1 MQRRAAATATEPVS
15 LSAAAGRRSRVRDAS
30 LRAGVHFRSLE
41 STGATINEVLGT
53 NRGHNGALL
62 IEQIRTDLN
71 AATKARDS
79 ERQRTLRSVIAAVQ
93 EAQVS
98 GDQAT
103 ELDDNG
109 IMAVLK
115 AQVKRRVD
123 AAEAF
128 DAGNAADR
136 AAAERAEQAIL
147 EEYLPAALGDDEL
160 SEIVERVMT
169 ENGFAAQADMGK
181 AMKAVNT
188 EVAGRADGRRVAEL
202 VKSRLA

>member
-1 MQRRAAATATEPVS
+1 MGAEP
-15 LSAAAGRRSRVRDAS
+15 AD
-30 LRAGVHFRSLE
+30 
-41 STGATINEVLGT
+41 GALGTTSEVL
-53 NRGHNGALL
+53 RLHSGHNGDML

-79 ERQRTLRSVIAAVQ
+79 IRQRTLRSVIAAVQ

-98 GDQAT
+98 GDTAK
-103 ELDDNG
+103 ELDDDG

-115 AQVKRRVD
+115 AQVKRRID

-128 DAGNAADR
+128 EAGKADER
-136 AAAERAEQAIL
+136 AAAERAEQAII
-147 EEYLPAALGDDEL
+147 EAYLPAALTDEQL
-160 SEIVERVMT
+160 ETIVAEVMNT
-169 ENGFAAQADMGK
+169 NGFSTQADMGK
-181 AMKAVNT
+181 AMKAVNA